1 VTRAAGTPDD
11 TRAGSAAAGTPSVQ
25 DKLDEAR
32 ERIEDAVDAV
42 KEKISEKVDR
52 G

>member
-1 VTRAAGTPDD
+1 VTRSSTPADRETSRPAG
-11 TRAGSAAAGTPSVQ
+11 APSVQ
-25 DKLDEAR
+25 EKLDEAR